1 MAEKTAG
8 GALAKWP
15 TGVEEKNAAGLPLD
29 DGGNP
34 AGGTPDATAAIIAGL
49 QQQNETIMRLL
60 TMRGTGAAEGIRAGD
75 GAFALPGEATHRRR
89 GRHRGAMQAARRR
102 AAAASDLAEVT
113 TAPGAAQCGASSPSA
128 GDTGGD
134 GVRPGEATHRRRGRH
149 RGAMQAARQRAA
161 AASDLTEI
169 TTAPDAAQCGA
180 ASPSAGGDGGQ
191 TRGAALHGAREQELM
206 ELPFQSGG
214 GSAKGSGIVL
224 EPTSEKFKVDT
235 VESWFRTSVMMDRN
249 SFWR

>member
-75 GAFALPGEATHRRR
+75 GAFAL
-89 GRHRGAMQAARRR
+89 
-102 AAAASDLAEVT
+102 
-113 TAPGAAQCGASSPSA
+113 
-128 GDTGGD
+128 
-134 GVRPGEATHRRRGRH
+134 PGEATHRRRGRH